1 MEFTPVTFI
10 RLVWFVFFGVAAYR
24 KQTLAGKNVF
34 VAVMT
39 GLSATWIALYFSD
52 LLKQWGLAD
61 WADFQRPSLNI
72 LLEGLYILCF
82 LGVFALLRRL
92 FKLRGFGRDFWLLA
106 GCAAPLFSF
115 WFLTGFLLYVSFFAD
130 NL

>member
-1 MEFTPVTFI
+1 MECPLVILI
-10 RLVWFVFFGVAAYR
+10 RLAWFVFFGVAAYR

-82 LGVFALLRRL
+82 LGVFALLRCL

-106 GCAAPLFSF
+106 ACAAPLFPF
-115 WFLTGFLLYVSFFAD
+115 WFLMGFFLYVSFFAD